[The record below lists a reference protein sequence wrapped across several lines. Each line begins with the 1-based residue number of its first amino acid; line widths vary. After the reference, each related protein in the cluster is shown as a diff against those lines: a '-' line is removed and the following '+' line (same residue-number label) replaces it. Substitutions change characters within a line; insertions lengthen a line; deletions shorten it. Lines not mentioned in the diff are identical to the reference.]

1 MEEKCGILFKTVK
14 SERYIKG
21 FQLQKQKTKKERE
34 TEREKNEIK
43 LPPFLFIQGKE
54 DVAIATAT
62 RYLNLS

>member
-43 LPPFLFIQGKE
+43 LPPFLFI
-54 DVAIATAT
+54 
-62 RYLNLS
+62 

>member
-1 MEEKCGILFKTVK
+1 MIETNICIARPSKSKMEEKCGILFKTVK

-43 LPPFLFIQGKE
+43 LPPFLFI
-54 DVAIATAT
+54 
-62 RYLNLS
+62 